1 MLTKPCRGGRSEAG
15 WLTGFG
21 RRCGWWLLLVL
32 VLVLGTL
39 SLRAQPAEERAFTA
53 LTKMFEDG
61 LYEFAARDAAE
72 FAARFPESPRRAEA
86 GLLQAQALLE
96 LGRFEEALARLG
108 EHAVAAG
115 DRADEFAFWQAEAR
129 LRQGDPVG
137 AAQAFTQFLETFPAS
152 PRRLEAAVQQARA
165 LYRLGDLATAS
176 AYLRD
181 PAGAFQTAARAN
193 PTHPWAQQGWL
204 LSAELLLGLNDL
216 AAAEAALA
224 QMAEAPLSPPA
235 AWERQL
241 LLARVHLVAARLP
254 EALGCT
260 TNLWNSTTNLISRE
274 LLAEAAA
281 LQGSLFEALQQTDA
295 ALQAYERNLGTNVP
309 STQRRFALEKVV
321 GLSRQQGPNAAAQRL
336 QAFID
341 RLPQDELLDLARF
354 ALGEARLA
362 EYHRLLAAP
371 APVPP
376 EALAARTNALAQAR
390 TQFEWVL
397 ANRPESPL
405 AGRAELNRGWCLWE
419 EGGARLTEAL
429 TAFRA
434 AAGRLA
440 PSTDQANARFKWADC
455 QARTGDLAGAL
466 TNYWLVATNHLE
478 ARIPDTLRSEALF
491 QVVRTSLQAG
501 ELGMAAAAVQRLAQQ
516 EGGGELAQSAELL
529 LARAFS
535 QRGQPEPAR
544 AQYEAFLQRYT
555 NSTLIPDVRL
565 AIARTFEQRGDFGAA
580 LASYASW
587 LSQYTNTPGV
597 STSLVAQAVFDHAR
611 LSFRT
616 RPDAAAVG
624 LLTNFVVRFPGHSNA
639 PLAQYLVADHA
650 LAEGDFARAELLF
663 RDRLLAPAN
672 FPPGEEL
679 PYRARLMAGK
689 AAVFRSSWPNA
700 REHFDWI
707 ITNGPLHVVSSP
719 LPVPVVAEAY
729 VARGDLFLLEP
740 GDRAANPLSR
750 YEDALTAFAKVAERF
765 PTSEWAP
772 RAWGRIGDCHLQL
785 ATQDPK
791 RYDAAAEAYGKV
803 MESPADP
810 ALRSMAEVA
819 LGLVREKQAALKPE
833 NEQAPLLETAMAHYL
848 NVFYEKNLR
857 AGELPDP
864 SWLKEAGLGA
874 VKLAESLRRWDIALG
889 LYQRLATELPPLRAR
904 FEKRIAELRP
914 LAATPAP

>member
-1 MLTKPCRGGRSEAG
+1 M
-15 WLTGFG
+15 
-21 RRCGWWLLLVL
+21 V
-32 VLVLGTL
+32 
-39 SLRAQPAEERAFTA
+39 SLWAQPTEDRAFTA

-72 FAARFPESPRRAEA
+72 FTTRFPDSPRRTEA
-86 GLLQAQALLE
+86 GLLEAQALLE
-96 LGRFEEALARLG
+96 LGRFEAALARLG
-108 EHAVAAG
+108 ELAAPAG
-115 DRADEFAFWQAEAR
+115 DRADEFAFWQAETR
-129 LRQGDPVG
+129 LRQGDRLG
-137 AAQAFTQFLETFPAS
+137 AAQAFTQFLAAYPAS

-165 LYRLGDLATAS
+165 RYRLGDLATAS
-176 AYLRD
+176 AHLRD
-181 PAGAFQTAARAN
+181 PEGPFQTSARSA
-193 PTHPWAQQGWL
+193 PTHPWAHQGWL
-204 LSAELLLGLNDL
+204 LLAELLIGLNDL
-216 AAAEAALA
+216 PAAEAVLA
-224 QMAEAPLSPPA
+224 QMAEAPLSPAA

-241 LLARVHLVAARLP
+241 LLARAHLAAARLP
-254 EALGCT
+254 EALGYT
-260 TNLWNSTTNLISRE
+260 TNLWNQATNLVSRE

-281 LQGSLFEALQQTDA
+281 LQGSLCEALQQNEA

-309 STQRRFALEKVV
+309 PAQRRFALEKVV
-321 GLSRQQGPNAAAQRL
+321 GLGRQQGPAASAQRL
-336 QAFID
+336 EAFID

-354 ALGEARLA
+354 ALGEVRLA
-362 EYHRLLAAP
+362 DYHRLGAAP

-376 EALAARTNALAQAR
+376 ETLAARTNALAQAR
-390 TQFEWVL
+390 VQFEWVL
-397 ANRPESPL
+397 AHRPESPL

-419 EGGARLTEAL
+419 EGGPRLAEAAG
-429 TAFRA
+429 AFRA
-434 AAGRLA
+434 ATARLA

-501 ELGMAAAAVQRLAQQ
+501 EFGMATAAVERLAQQ

-529 LARAFS
+529 LARTFS

-565 AIARTFEQRGDFGAA
+565 AIARTFEQRGDYGAA
-580 LASYASW
+580 LASYAGW
-587 LSQYTNTPGV
+587 LAHYTNAPGL
-597 STSLVAQAVFDHAR
+597 STGLVAQATFDHAR

-624 LLTNFVVRFPGHSNA
+624 LLTNFVARFPAHSNA

-650 LAEGDFARAELLF
+650 FAQGDFARAELLF
-663 RDRLLAPAN
+663 RDRLLAPSTT
-672 FPPGEEL
+672 PPGDEL

-719 LPVPVVAEAY
+719 LPLAVVAEAY

-740 GDRAANPLSR
+740 GDRAANPLTR
-750 YEDALTAFAKVAERF
+750 YEDALTAFAKVAERL
-765 PTSEWAP
+765 PPSEWAP

-785 ATQDPK
+785 ATQDPA

-803 MESPADP
+803 LESPADP
-810 ALRSMAEVA
+810 TLRSMAEVA
-819 LGLVREKQAALKPE
+819 LGLVREKQAALKPA
-833 NEQAPLLETAMAHYL
+833 NEQGPLLEAAMAHYL

-864 SWLKEAGLGA
+864 SWLKQAGLDA
-874 VKLAESLRRWDIALG
+874 VKLAEALKRWDVALG
-889 LYQRLATELPPLRAR
+889 LYQRLVTELAPLRAR
-904 FEKRIAELRP
+904 FEKRIAELRQ
-914 LAATPAP
+914 LAATPTP

>member
-108 EHAVAAG
+108 NTPWR
-115 DRADEFAFWQAEAR
+115 RATERTNSRSGKAEAR

-616 RPDAAAVG
+616 RPDAAAGGAADQLRGPVPG
-624 LLTNFVVRFPGHSNA
+624 SLERLRWRSTWWPTMPWLKATSPGRNCFSEIASWPRQTSLPARSFPTA
-639 PLAQYLVADHA
+639 PGSWPARRRCS
-650 LAEGDFARAELLF
+650 ARAGPTPASTSTGSSPTAPCMSSLPRSRSRWWRRLTWRAATCSCSSRAIAPRIRCPAMRTRSPPSPRWPSASPPASGRPALGGESAIVIFSSPPRTRNATTPRPKPMARSWNPRPTLLS
-663 RDRLLAPAN
+663 
-672 FPPGEEL
+672 
-679 PYRARLMAGK
+679 
-689 AAVFRSSWPNA
+689 AAWPRWRS
-700 REHFDWI
+700 
-707 ITNGPLHVVSSP
+707 VSS
-719 LPVPVVAEAY
+719 
-729 VARGDLFLLEP
+729 AR
-740 GDRAANPLSR
+740 SR
-750 YEDALTAFAKVAERF
+750 
-765 PTSEWAP
+765 
-772 RAWGRIGDCHLQL
+772 
-785 ATQDPK
+785 
-791 RYDAAAEAYGKV
+791 
-803 MESPADP
+803 
-810 ALRSMAEVA
+810 
-819 LGLVREKQAALKPE
+819 
-833 NEQAPLLETAMAHYL
+833 
-848 NVFYEKNLR
+848 
-857 AGELPDP
+857 
-864 SWLKEAGLGA
+864 
-874 VKLAESLRRWDIALG
+874 
-889 LYQRLATELPPLRAR
+889 PP
-904 FEKRIAELRP
+904 
-914 LAATPAP
+914 